1 MDRRSWIAGAVAG
14 VAGLVPLR
22 VVRAQSIRPLV
33 LGDALGDPFAE
44 GYFAIDTGIFR
55 NVGLTIDLQSF
66 TSGSQMAEAVNV
78 GAIDVGITTP
88 IQIANAV
95 ARGVPLTIIAPGA
108 ISTPTSP
115 STVMV
120 VGGGAPLKTAKDF
133 EGRTVAVNSLRTV
146 SEVGLD
152 AWLTANGADVSK
164 VRVIE
169 MTMPQM
175 GPAIEHGTIDAGIE
189 NDPSLSNALKNNGV
203 RVFLDPNLAIA
214 PRFLGSCWFTTL
226 TFAQNNRDVV
236 KRFGS
241 AMTQTARWANAH
253 RAESGEILAKYG
265 KFDLNLV
272 RNMARSQF
280 AEELRLSDIQPELDA
295 AARFGALAR
304 RVTAAEIVFE
314 A

>member
-1 MDRRSWIAGAVAG
+1 MDRRSWLAAAGATSFI
-14 VAGLVPLR
+14 PLHA
-22 VVRAQSIRPLV
+22 VRAQSGRALV

-55 NVGLTIDLQSF
+55 KAGLTIDLQSF
-66 TSGSQMAEAVNV
+66 TSGSQMAEAVNA
-78 GAIDVGITTP
+78 GAIDVGVTTP

-120 VGGGAPLKTAKDF
+120 VGGGAALKSAKDF

-146 SEVGLD
+146 SEVGLY
-152 AWLTANGADVSK
+152 AWLTANGADPSK

-203 RVFLDPNLAIA
+203 RVFLDPNLSIA

-226 TFAQNNRDVV
+226 TYARANRDVV
-236 KRFGS
+236 KRFQS
-241 AMTQTARWANAH
+241 AMAETARWANAH

-272 RNMARSQF
+272 RTMARSQF
-280 AEELRLSDIQPELDA
+280 AEELRLSEIQPELDA

-304 RVTAAEIVFE
+304 RVTAAEIVF
-314 A
+314 AS

>member
-1 MDRRSWIAGAVAG
+1 MDRRSALIGLVAGAACFLAPQV
-14 VAGLVPLR
+14 L
-22 VVRAQSIRPLV
+22 RAQGGRALV

-55 NVGLTIDLQSF
+55 KVGLTIDLQSF
-66 TSGSQMAEAVNV
+66 TSGSQMAEAVNA

-133 EGRTVAVNSLRTV
+133 EGRTVAVNSLKTV
-146 SEVGLD
+146 SEVGLA

-203 RVFLDPNLAIA
+203 RIFLDPNLAIA
-214 PRFLGSCWFTTL
+214 QRFLGSCWFTTL
-226 TFAQNNRDVV
+226 AFARANRDVV
-236 KRFGS
+236 KRFGA
-241 AMTQTARWANAH
+241 AMAQTARWANTH
-253 RAESGEILAKYG
+253 RTESGEILAKYG
-265 KFDLNLV
+265 KFDLDLV

-280 AEELRLSDIQPELDA
+280 AEELRLSDIQPELEA

-304 RVTAAEIVFE
+304 KVNAAEIVFE